1 MTNYA
6 ILRIQKLKKSDV
18 YTHSAHVMRTQ
29 ETLNANADLTKHN
42 SVLLGSTSPK
52 ASVDAYFKAHKL
64 KARNS
69 TTVHAVEMLLTASP
83 DFFRAPGKLFDTAK
97 VKQFSQIASDFV
109 KSRYGDRAVFAMLHL
124 DEQTP
129 HVHVTIVP
137 ECDGKLNAK
146 ALFDKKELVKLQD
159 DFANVC
165 EPLGLQRGM
174 RGSKAKHVTIKRY
187 YKLVNEC
194 AVQITKNYKPMRKP
208 SAFDLF
214 GTDYID
220 EVNANLRKAVSY
232 AAKKHEE
239 AGVLKSRNEALDK
252 RNDALRK
259 ERDAANAHVTKLETM
274 YRAERTKRYSAE
286 QDALWN
292 QKLLDEVMREQPD
305 LINQIMKKRER
316 QIARE
321 YHAKLEELKKQQKA
335 SEITG
340 NGDFS
345 L

>member
-1 MTNYA
+1 M
-6 ILRIQKLKKSDV
+6 
-18 YTHSAHVMRTQ
+18 HSAHVMRTQ
-29 ETLNANADLTKHN
+29 ETLNANQELTKHN
-42 SVLLGSTSPK
+42 RVLLGSTSPK
-52 ASVDAYFKAHKL
+52 SSVDDYFKAHNL

-83 DFFRAPGKLFDTAK
+83 DFFKEPGKLFSAEK

-129 HVHVTIVP
+129 HIHVTIVP
-137 ECDGKLNAK
+137 ALDGKLNANAMFK
-146 ALFDKKELVKLQD
+146 RNDLIKLQD
-159 DFANVC
+159 DFAKAC
-165 EPLGLQRGM
+165 EPLQLSRGM

-194 AVQITKNYKPMRKP
+194 AVQITKNYKPIRKP
-208 SAFDLF
+208 GFSDMF

-239 AGVLKSRNEALDK
+239 ASVLRSRNEALDK
-252 RNDALRK
+252 RNDALRR
-259 ERDAANAHVTKLETM
+259 ERDAANAHVTKLEM
-274 YRAERTKRYSAE
+274 ELRAAKGKLYGLQES
-286 QDALWN
+286 ALWN
-292 QKLLDEVMREQPD
+292 QKLLEEVMREQPD
-305 LINQIMKKRER
+305 LINQIMEKRQK

-321 YHAKLEELKKQQKA
+321 YHKQLEELKREQQA
-335 SEITG
+335 
-340 NGDFS
+340 NDFATDDFKF
-345 L
+345 